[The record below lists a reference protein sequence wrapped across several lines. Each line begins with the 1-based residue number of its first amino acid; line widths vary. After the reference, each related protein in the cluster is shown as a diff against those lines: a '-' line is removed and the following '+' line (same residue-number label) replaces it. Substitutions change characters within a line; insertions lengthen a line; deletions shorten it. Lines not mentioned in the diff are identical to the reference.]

1 MSSEQ
6 FKLLVVMIV
15 VSGLVGGLLGSWLLP
30 GRAAFAGEEALQV
43 VTAREFRVLDEEG
56 KLRARLGW
64 GNEGVP
70 GLSFYDAAGEERVVL
85 VAGEDHAALGFND
98 AAGKPRASLAGG
110 EFGFGLSLYDA
121 AGRPRVWLALEKE
134 NPVLA
139 LGDVLGKEVVLLS
152 QGGPISAEVMLQVV
166 EGEPA
171 LILSDAV
178 GKPRATLHLKPGGQP
193 GLTLT
198 DEAGNVRAMLGSD
211 AVILADERGNLRGT
225 LGMVNGQPLLALTD
239 IAGNERLVLG
249 SYTTKYVHTAGTE
262 EHPVSSILLFGET
275 GRVIWQAP

>member
-1 MSSEQ
+1 MSSRQ
-6 FKLLVVMIV
+6 FKLLLVLVV
-15 VSGLVGGLLGSWLLP
+15 VSGLAGGALGRWLLP

-43 VTAREFRVLDEEG
+43 VTAREFRLVDEEG

-98 AAGKPRASLAGG
+98 ATGKPRASLAGG
-110 EFGFGLSLYDA
+110 EFGFGLSLNDA
-121 AGRPRVWLALEKE
+121 TGRPRVWLALEKE

-171 LILSDAV
+171 LILSDAAE
-178 GKPRATLHLKPGGQP
+178 KP
-193 GLTLT
+193 
-198 DEAGNVRAMLGSD
+198 RAMLGLV
-211 AVILADERGNLRGT
+211 AGEPNL
-225 LGMVNGQPLLALTD
+225 VFNAPGQV
-239 IAGNERLVLG
+239 RLVLG
-249 SYTTKYVHTAGTE
+249 SFEVDYVQTEGTKRF
-262 EHPVSSILLFGET
+262 PSSSILLFGET
-275 GRVIWQAP
+275 GEVVWQAP